1 MNKRNGFAALVLV
14 LAVVVAG
21 CGSTGG
27 STGPSEPDAGRQQQ
41 RQEQQE
47 AQVREDL
54 AKIPDEEL
62 MDLVER
68 GEFGQLLSRIELA
81 DLSGEQIGKI
91 LMEEYDRRVSAETE
105 RRANLPV
112 TEDDFEIQQNR
123 QGTITITKYT
133 GQAMRVSIPAA
144 ISGVAVTEIGT
155 YAFKDTPVI
164 SVVIPDTVT
173 SVFGG
178 VFENCRSLQSVQLP
192 ATLETIYGVT
202 FSGCSSL
209 RSVQL
214 PSTLKHIYGSA
225 FEGCALTSLTIPD
238 GVTEIGDY
246 AFSGATFETGR
257 GIFYSGSQGSSVSTH
272 SFHPGTNRFPDLV
285 IPDSVVSIGYSAF
298 RDCGIQTLKLG
309 SGLTTIGA
317 SAFAD
322 NTIKDLTIP
331 DSVTSI
337 GMPSPPR
344 YDYPNPESLEKEKD
358 SDSRHYPG
366 AFERCGIETLQ
377 LGRGVSEIGV
387 RAFAKNQLTEFV
399 LPASVITVREEAFS
413 DNRISAL
420 VILNGI
426 TLLGRDRFANNP
438 LASVTIPPS
447 LAASGD
453 GAGFY
458 DAFRSMTALTSITLP
473 ANVARGNL
481 TQFGEDFVNF
491 WTSQGG
497 KAGTYVK
504 NGRIW
509 TVQ

>member
-1 MNKRNGFAALVLV
+1 MKKHQWFAMGI
-14 LAVVVAG
+14 LAVLLLSALAS

-27 STGPSEPDAGRQQQ
+27 GNGPGKEEQA

-47 AQVREDL
+47 AQVRENL

-62 MDLVER
+62 VDLVER
-68 GEFGQLLSRIELA
+68 REFAQLLSRIEPA
-81 DLSGEQIGKI
+81 DLSGEQVWKI
-91 LMEEYDRRVSAETE
+91 LKEEYDRRVPAVAE

-133 GQAMRVSIPAA
+133 GQATRVSIPAT
-144 ISGVAVTEIGT
+144 ISGVAVTEIDGDG
-155 YAFKDTPVI
+155 FRGMPVI

-173 SVFGG
+173 NIFGG

-192 ATLETIYGVT
+192 ATLETIYGAT

-214 PSTLKHIYGSA
+214 PSTLKHIGEGA
-225 FEGCALTSLTIPD
+225 FMGCALTSLIIPD
-238 GVTEIGDY
+238 GVMAIGDY
-246 AFSGATFETGR
+246 AFSGETFETGT
-257 GIFYSGSQGSSVSTH
+257 GIFSRGSQGFSVSTH

-317 SAFAD
+317 GAFAD
-322 NTIKDLTIP
+322 NTIKDLAIP
-331 DSVTSI
+331 GSVTSI
-337 GMPSPPR
+337 GMPSPDIYGYAPPEILETDKDFNR
-344 YDYPNPESLEKEKD
+344 YT
-358 SDSRHYPG
+358 G

-387 RAFAKNQLTEFV
+387 RAFARNQLTEFV
-399 LPASVITVREEAFS
+399 LPASVITIREEAFS
-413 DNRISAL
+413 GNRITAL

-458 DAFRSMTALTSITLP
+458 DAFSGMTTLTSITLP
-473 ANVARGNL
+473 ENVASRQSRIKL
-481 TQFGEDFVNF
+481 R
-491 WTSQGG
+491 
-497 KAGTYVK
+497 VK
-504 NGRIW
+504 
-509 TVQ
+509 TT